1 MRPVDLSG
9 RIRDILLHSRW
20 TRAMAVV
27 NINWGL
33 IIDRIRRGRCIPFLG
48 AGVNAKSDDPE
59 NKYEGLPLGGGV
71 AAHFFELL
79 TGGKVR
85 VPKLPKKTCE
95 DKFFKSRPDLL
106 RLGLQDLA
114 RVSLHL
120 LLENDAPYL
129 RDRLREILPDEERK
143 PSRLLCTLADIKE
156 LKVIITTN
164 YDRLMEKALDEKK
177 RPYKTVVQPIG
188 GFDVAV
194 HPELNELET
203 YDGVILYKIH
213 GTFCEEGAQDLVLTE
228 EDYIEFLTVASIE
241 NQGVPRPI
249 AKKLGLSTLLFLG
262 YGLED
267 WDFRVIFHALI
278 RKLPVSDHR
287 KSFAIQK
294 KPSKFWTDYW
304 DDKGVEIYDYDLY
317 QFANDLAKQYKDC
330 AGGAGDEV

>member
-1 MRPVDLSG
+1 
-9 RIRDILLHSRW
+9 
-20 TRAMAVV
+20 MAVA

-33 IIDRIRRGRCIPFLG
+33 ILDRIRQGYCIPFLG

-71 AAHFFELL
+71 AAHFFKVL

-85 VPKLPKKTCE
+85 VPKLPTKICE
-95 DKFFKSRPDLL
+95 DKFFKSHPDLL
-106 RLGLQDLA
+106 RLGLHDLA

-129 RDRLREILPDEERK
+129 RDCLREILPDEERK
-143 PSRLLCTLADIKE
+143 PSRLLCALADIKE

-164 YDRLMEKALDEKK
+164 YDRLMEKALDDKN

-188 GFDVAV
+188 GFDFAK
-194 HPELNELET
+194 HPEQKELLET
-203 YDGVILYKIH
+203 YDGLILYKIH
-213 GTFCEEGAQDLVLTE
+213 GTFCEEGARDLVLTE
-228 EDYIEFLTVASIE
+228 EDYIKFLTVAPIE
-241 NQGVPRPI
+241 NKGVPNVI
-249 AKKLGLSTLLFLG
+249 AGKLGVSTLLFLG

-278 RKLPVSDHR
+278 RKLPVSDLR

-294 KPSKFWTDYW
+294 KPSEFWTKYW
-304 DDKGVEIYDYDLY
+304 GNQGVDITSASKMITY
-317 QFANDLAKQYKDC
+317 
-330 AGGAGDEV
+330 